1 MPPLELLPPRLRDEK
16 ASKPDEELAGL
27 PHNEDDDCC
36 GCTAAVDVTLLPPP
50 LPNRER
56 ISALFFLD
64 GAAAPAPLSEVVLF
78 EVVGEER
85 SRSKSPPPLTWAVV
99 LPVCCVTGAGAALAC
114 ER

>member
-1 MPPLELLPPRLRDEK
+1 MREEK

-36 GCTAAVDVTLLPPP
+36 GCAAGEVTLLPLP

-64 GAAAPAPLSEVVLF
+64 GAAAPGPLSEVVLF
-78 EVVGEER
+78 EVAGEDR
-85 SRSKSPPPLTWAVV
+85 SRSENPPPLT
-99 LPVCCVTGAGAALAC
+99 
-114 ER
+114 